1 MMISD
6 GADPPPDKKS
16 RLPTHL
22 PLLIAILVIV
32 IAIGATMG
40 SM

>member
-1 MMISD
+1 MLFTE

-22 PLLIAILVIV
+22 PLLIAILVLV
-32 IAIGATMG
+32 IAIGAAMG
-40 SM
+40 T